1 MNKNDGTGK
10 YLPLSEA
17 TFYIML
23 MLVEPKHGYSVMQEV
38 EAITEGEVKIGPGTL
53 YGAFSTLENEG
64 LLEMVGEEARRKIY
78 ALTDKGHRVLRRQL
92 ERLELMVNNGH
103 KMLEQE
109 NCAENK
115 EEKE

>member
-1 MNKNDGTGK
+1 MNKDDGTTK

-38 EAITEGEVKIGPGTL
+38 EALTEGQVKIGPGTI
-53 YGAFSTLENEG
+53 YGAFSTLESEG

-78 ALTDKGHRVLRRQL
+78 TLTGKGHGVLQRQL
-92 ERLELMVNNGH
+92 ERLELMVHNGH
-103 KMLEQE
+103 EVLRRAGYRGK
-109 NCAENK
+109 
-115 EEKE
+115 

>member
-1 MNKNDGTGK
+1 VNKNDSIEK

-38 EAITEGEVKIGPGTL
+38 EAITGGEVKIGPGTL
-53 YGAFSTLENEG
+53 YGAFSTLEKEG

-78 ALTDKGHRVLRRQL
+78 ILTGKGHSVLRRQL

-103 KMLEQE
+103 EVLERK
-109 NCAENK
+109 NCI
-115 EEKE
+115 EKEKE

>member
-1 MNKNDGTGK
+1 MNQNDDTEK

-38 EAITEGEVKIGPGTL
+38 EALTAGQIKIGPGTL
-53 YGAFSTLENEG
+53 YGAFSTLEKEG
-64 LLEMVGEEARRKIY
+64 LLEMIGEEARRKIY
-78 ALTDKGHRVLRRQL
+78 TLTGKGHSVLQRQM

-103 KMLEQE
+103 EVLRQAGYRGE
-109 NCAENK
+109 
-115 EEKE
+115 

>member
-1 MNKNDGTGK
+1 MNKNDGTEK

-38 EAITEGEVKIGPGTL
+38 EVLTAGQVKIGPGTL
-53 YGAFSTLENEG
+53 YGAFSTLEKEG

-78 ALTDKGHRVLRRQL
+78 TLTGKGCSVLQRQL

-103 KMLEQE
+103 EMLKQKVIMD
-109 NCAENK
+109 N
-115 EEKE
+115 EKEG